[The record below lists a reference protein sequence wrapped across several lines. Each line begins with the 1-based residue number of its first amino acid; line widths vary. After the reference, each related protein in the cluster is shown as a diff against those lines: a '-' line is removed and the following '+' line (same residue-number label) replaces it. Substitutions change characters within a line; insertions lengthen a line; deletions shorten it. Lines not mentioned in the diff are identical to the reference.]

1 MGGNFTESC
10 VYNILSAV
18 TFVYDLVTLPLY
30 YIIQQPWKVIERSER
45 KKGELISGDNN
56 QVTYKSLLPIRS
68 EHALVVRE
76 NADTLEKVFN
86 LVAKTHAN
94 KNCLGTREILSEEE
108 ERQSDGKVL
117 KKYQMG
123 EYRWRTF
130 NETNYEADCFGKGMR
145 ELGVQPRDRVA
156 IFAETRAEWMIAAQG
171 FFKHACGIATIY
183 ATLGEDG
190 IVYAIN
196 QTEVSVIVTS
206 HDLLPK
212 LKNVIKD
219 LPKVKTIVYFED
231 QLYKTNIDG
240 LESVKVLPYKEVVEM
255 GKKSKIENTPPSKK
269 DLAILMYTSGS
280 TGVPKGVLIS
290 HGNLLGTM
298 KGFLDFFDVTSNDV
312 FLGLL
317 PLAHC
322 YELLAECSAMLAG
335 VPIGY
340 STPLTLID
348 SSPKIMKGCIGDA
361 RVLKPTVMTSVPLLL
376 DRIVKGIRD
385 KVNSGPAIRR
395 ALFGFCYKYKNKW
408 MQKGYSTP
416 IVDAIVFKKVAAIIG
431 GKMRAMISGGAPLSP
446 ETHNTIRICL
456 CVNMRQGFG
465 CTETTAGGPVMD
477 TEDMSVGRS
486 GCPATTS
493 HVRLVNWEE
502 GNYYVTNR
510 PNPQGE
516 LIIGGENVTD
526 GYFKMPEETKAAFFE
541 EDGRRWFKTGDVAEI
556 HKDGSIKIID
566 RKKDLVKLQH
576 GEYLSLGRIESE
588 LKTCQ
593 VVENICIYAESTK
606 TYCIA
611 LVQPSEKG
619 LSDLAASIGIKESFE
634 QLCRNKEVIK
644 AVTKCIADYG
654 KRRGLN
660 KFEIPTK
667 ISLCEDLWTP
677 DSGLVTAAFKIKRK
691 EILEKYK
698 NDIKRLYD

>member
-1 MGGNFTESC
+1 MT
-10 VYNILSAV
+10 
-18 TFVYDLVTLPLY
+18 
-30 YIIQQPWKVIERSER
+30 
-45 KKGELISGDNN
+45 ISKRVKAKCISSDNN
-56 QVTYKSLLPIRS
+56 QVTYKSILPTQATSKLLI
-68 EHALVVRE
+68 RE
-76 NADTLEKVFN
+76 NVDTLEKMFN
-86 LVAKTHAN
+86 LVTKIHGN

-206 HDLLPK
+206 HDLLSK

-240 LESVKVLPYKEVVEM
+240 LESVNVLPYKEVVEM
-255 GKKSKIENTPPSKK
+255 GKKSGIENTPPNKS

-280 TGVPKGVLIS
+280 TGNPKGVMLT
-290 HGNLLGTM
+290 HNNLLSTM
-298 KGFLDFFDVTSNDV
+298 KGFLDSIETKPTDVM
-312 FLGLL
+312 LGFL
-317 PLAHC
+317 PLAHSF
-322 YELLAECSAMLAG
+322 ELLAECSAMLAG

-348 SSPKIMKGCIGDA
+348 SSPKIKKGCVGDA
-361 RVLKPTVMTSVPLLL
+361 KVLKPTAMAIVPLIL
-376 DRIVKGIRD
+376 DRIVKGINDR
-385 KVNSGPAIRR
+385 VNNGSPIQKTVFNFAYNYKRKWHRR
-395 ALFGFCYKYKNKW
+395 GYK
-408 MQKGYSTP
+408 TP
-416 IVDAIVFKKVAAIIG
+416 ITDRIVFKKIGELMG

-446 ETHNTIRICL
+446 ETHEKVRLCL
-456 CVNMRQGFG
+456 CIVMAQGYG
-465 CTETTAGGPVMD
+465 LTETSAGGTVMEETD
-477 TEDMSVGRS
+477 ITTGRS
-486 GCPATTS
+486 GAACTVCL
-493 HVRLVNWEE
+493 VRLVNWEE
-502 GNYYVTNR
+502 GNYFVTNK
-510 PNPQGE
+510 PYPQGE
-516 LIIGGENVTD
+516 VILGGENVAE
-526 GYFKMPEETKAAFFE
+526 GYFKMPEETAENFFV
-541 EDGRRWFKTGDVAEI
+541 EDGIRWFRTGDIAEI

-644 AVTKCIADYG
+644 AATKCIADYG

-691 EILEKYK
+691 EVQNKYK
-698 NDIKRLYD
+698 DVIAQIYT